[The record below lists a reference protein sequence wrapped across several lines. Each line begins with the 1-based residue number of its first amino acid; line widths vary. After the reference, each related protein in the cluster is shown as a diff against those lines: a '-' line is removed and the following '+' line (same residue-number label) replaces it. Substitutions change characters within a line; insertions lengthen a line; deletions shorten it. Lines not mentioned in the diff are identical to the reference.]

1 MSIGAGVVHGTGAAI
16 SYGAINRQLFADS
29 WQSQIKWVYKV
40 RVATPA
46 CVATLALHL
55 RKNDGDAKNQY
66 NSGYWCKASSAE
78 HSNHATERRK
88 AQM

>member
-1 MSIGAGVVHGTGAAI
+1 M
-16 SYGAINRQLFADS
+16 
-29 WQSQIKWVYKV
+29 
-40 RVATPA
+40 
-46 CVATLALHL
+46 ATLALHL